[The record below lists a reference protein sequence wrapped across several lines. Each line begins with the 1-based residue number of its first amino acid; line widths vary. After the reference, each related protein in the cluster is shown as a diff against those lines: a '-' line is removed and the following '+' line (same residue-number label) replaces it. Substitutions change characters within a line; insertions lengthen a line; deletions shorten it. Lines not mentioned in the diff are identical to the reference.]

1 MKQTLREG
9 REGGRQRGL
18 PWVILSCDILQGA
31 TPTPFSKPPPRHH
44 PPIHLS
50 HLFRDTFLSE
60 LWHSS
65 TQFSTLHVIRLS
77 IQITIPHCHL
87 YPSLLPYS
95 PYFLTSCEKASAN
108 TVRSVRGKIEAKVH
122 PSYPPVICLSLIPV
136 RKQRSLFMC
145 WVKDHTYM
153 FFYLCLCVRTVRF
166 ETESTME
173 DGNEVSARRLKHG
186 GM

>member
-95 PYFLTSCEKASAN
+95 PLFPHVLWESIGEHCAVGTWENWSKSPPVISSSHLSISDSCEKTTFAIYVLSQGPHIYVFLSMPVCSYSEVWN
-108 TVRSVRGKIEAKVH
+108 REHNGRWQWSV
-122 PSYPPVICLSLIPV
+122 C
-136 RKQRSLFMC
+136 
-145 WVKDHTYM
+145 T
-153 FFYLCLCVRTVRF
+153 
-166 ETESTME
+166 
-173 DGNEVSARRLKHG
+173 
-186 GM
+186 